1 MAQKANIDK
10 FSSETLILNFEMNYV
25 LFQVEKRGGDEAKYL
40 QFVHLYFF
48 FYLEPVCWITL
59 DNIGTTANA
68 SLPLIVASA
77 ESRKDVFLHYFFVFY
92 QL

>member
-1 MAQKANIDK
+1 
-10 FSSETLILNFEMNYV
+10 MNYV

-40 QFVHLYFF
+40 QFVNLVF
-48 FYLEPVCWITL
+48 FYLELVCWITL

-77 ESRKDVFLHYFFVFY
+77 ESRKDVFLHYFSVVLSIMIIIFFA
-92 QL
+92 LLFSN